1 MDKINWKQKL
11 SSRRFWSML
20 GGQVTAIL
28 AAVNADESVVIQ
40 VAAIIASVGIFA
52 VYMLSE
58 SKVDKARAEHPKA
71 TDE

>member
-1 MDKINWKQKL
+1 MDKINWRQKL

-28 AAVNADESVVIQ
+28 AAVNANERVVLQ

-58 SKVDKARAEHPKA
+58 SKVDKARAEQAKQS
-71 TDE
+71 EE